1 MRSLMM
7 RLSLILAGV
16 LLASPALAA
25 GPYAKFSVG
34 NWAGGAFTNNQTGDF
49 SHCAVS
55 ASYKSGVTMH
65 ASLNSAYG
73 WNLGF
78 SNRAWGLKP
87 GAEVPMEMIFD
98 RNDTVRINAKAVQAQ
113 LVVVVMPANSN
124 IVRAFRGAEFL
135 EANMLGARYTF
146 RLTSTAEIM
155 PALLDCV
162 KANANLKVAPG
173 TPGPVPGSGTTTAA
187 AATDP
192 AIQLEAVTLATNFLL
207 KTQLPEPKVL
217 SGPEAPSGIGS
228 NGAGWQAKGATG
240 LVRVLANPN
249 QKDVDVAAAVSA
261 ADARGCQ
268 GRFASGRT
276 SDMVEGAS
284 VLRGFSSCENGGD
297 TKYSEF
303 YVLPRKQGGFV
314 MFSVVAMGDG
324 SLHQQRRAD
333 FQRAALTSVQ

>member
-1 MRSLMM
+1 MRPSLV
-7 RLSLILAGV
+7 LAGM

-25 GPYAKFSVG
+25 GPFAKFSVG
-34 NWAGGAFTNNQTGDF
+34 NWAGGAFTNNDTGQF

-65 ASLNSAYG
+65 VSVNGNYG

-87 GAEVPMEMIFD
+87 GSEVPLEMVFD
-98 RNDTVRINAKAVQAQ
+98 RNDIVRITAKAVQAQ
-113 LVVVVMPANSN
+113 LVVVTMPANSN

-135 EANMLGARYTF
+135 ETGMLGARYTF
-146 RLTSTAEIM
+146 RLTSTAEVM
-155 PALLDCV
+155 PALVDCV

-173 TPGPVPGSGTTTAA
+173 TPTPGSGTTTSVAA
-187 AATDP
+187 DP
-192 AIQLEAVTLATNFLL
+192 SIQLEAVTLATNFLL

-217 SGPEAPSGIGS
+217 SGSEAPSGIGN
-228 NGAGWQAKGATG
+228 NGVGWRARGATG
-240 LVRVLANPN
+240 VVRILANPN

-276 SDMVEGAS
+276 TDQVEGGA

-297 TKYSEF
+297 ARYSEY

-314 MFSVVAMGDG
+314 MFSVVTTGDG
-324 SLHQQRRAD
+324 MLHQQRRAD
-333 FQRAALTSVQ
+333 FQRAALTSMQ

>member
-1 MRSLMM
+1 MRPSLV
-7 RLSLILAGV
+7 LAGV

-25 GPYAKFSVG
+25 GPFAKFSVG
-34 NWAGGAFTNNQTGDF
+34 NWAGGAFTNNDTGQF

-55 ASYKSGVTMH
+55 AGYKSGVTMH
-65 ASLNSAYG
+65 VSVNGNYG

-87 GAEVPMEMIFD
+87 GSDVPMEMVFD
-98 RNDTVRINAKAVQAQ
+98 RNDTVRITARAVQPQ
-113 LVVVVMPANSN
+113 LVVVTMPANSD
-124 IVRAFRGAEFL
+124 IVRAFRGAQFL
-135 EANMLGARYTF
+135 EAGMLGARYTF
-146 RLTSTAEIM
+146 RLTSTAEVM
-155 PALLDCV
+155 PALVDCV

-173 TPGPVPGSGTTTAA
+173 TPAPAQGGGTTTVTA
-187 AATDP
+187 DP
-192 AIQLEAVTLATNFLL
+192 SVQLEAVTLATNFLL
-207 KTQLPEPKVL
+207 KAQLPEPRVL
-217 SGPEAPSGIGS
+217 SGSEAPASIGT
-228 NGAGWQAKGATG
+228 NGVGWRARGATG
-240 LVRVLANPN
+240 VVRVLANPN

-276 SDMVEGAS
+276 TDQVEGGA

-297 TKYSEF
+297 ARYSEY

-314 MFSVVAMGDG
+314 MFSVVTTGDG
-324 SLHQQRRAD
+324 MLHQQRRTD

>member
-1 MRSLMM
+1 MRPSLV
-7 RLSLILAGV
+7 LAGV

-25 GPYAKFSVG
+25 GPFARFSVG
-34 NWAGGAFTNNQTGDF
+34 NWAGGAFTNNDTGQF

-65 ASLNSAYG
+65 VSVNGNYG

-87 GAEVPMEMIFD
+87 GSDVPMEMVFD
-98 RNDTVRINAKAVQAQ
+98 RNDTVRINAKAVQPQ
-113 LVVVVMPANSN
+113 LVVVTMPANSD
-124 IVRAFRGAEFL
+124 IVRAFRGAQFL
-135 EANMLGARYTF
+135 EAGMLGARYTF
-146 RLTSTAEIM
+146 RLTSTAEVM
-155 PALLDCV
+155 PALVDCV

-173 TPGPVPGSGTTTAA
+173 TPAPAQGGGTATAA
-187 AATDP
+187 SADP

-207 KTQLPEPKVL
+207 KAQLPEPKVL
-217 SGPEAPSGIGS
+217 SGSEAPASIGT
-228 NGAGWQAKGATG
+228 NGVGWRARGATG
-240 LVRVLANPN
+240 VVRVLANPS

-276 SDMVEGAS
+276 TDQIEGGA
-284 VLRGFSSCENGGD
+284 VLRRFSSCENGGD
-297 TKYSEF
+297 ARYSEY

-314 MFSVVAMGDG
+314 MFSVVTTGDG
-324 SLHQQRRAD
+324 MLHQQRRTD

>member
-1 MRSLMM
+1 M
-7 RLSLILAGV
+7 RLPFVLAGI

-25 GPYAKFSVG
+25 GPYARFSVG
-34 NWAGGAFTNNQTGDF
+34 NWAGGAFTNNQTGAF
-49 SHCAVS
+49 SNCAVS

-65 ASLNSAYG
+65 ASLNGNYG

-87 GAEVPMEMIFD
+87 GTAVPMQLAFD
-98 RNDTVRINAKAVQAQ
+98 RSDIVRIDAKAVQPQ
-113 LVVVVMPANSN
+113 LVVVTMPANSDL
-124 IVRAFRGAEFL
+124 VRAFRGAEYL

-146 RLTSTAEIM
+146 RLTSTAEVM

-162 KANANLKVAPG
+162 KANAGLKVAPG
-173 TPGPVPGSGTTTAA
+173 APAPAQGGGTTTASA
-187 AATDP
+187 DP

-217 SGPEAPSGIGS
+217 SGPDAPSGLGG
-228 NGAGWQAKGATG
+228 NGAGWRAKGATG
-240 LVRVLANPN
+240 IVRVLANPN
-249 QKDVDVAAAVSA
+249 QKDVDVAAMVSA
-261 ADARGCQ
+261 ADARRCEGK
-268 GRFASGRT
+268 FASGRT
-276 SDMVEGAS
+276 TDTVDGAS

-297 TKYSEF
+297 AKYSEF

-314 MFSVVAMGDG
+314 MFSVVTTGDG

-333 FQRAALTSVQ
+333 FQKAALTSVQ

>member
-1 MRSLMM
+1 M
-7 RLSLILAGV
+7 RLTLILASV
-16 LLASPALAA
+16 LLASPVLAA

-65 ASLNSAYG
+65 ASLNSSYG

-78 SNRAWGLKP
+78 SNRAWGLKT
-87 GAEVPMEMIFD
+87 GTDVPMEMAFD
-98 RNDTVRINAKAVQAQ
+98 RNDIVRINAKAVQPQ
-113 LVVVVMPANSN
+113 LVVVTMPANSN
-124 IVRAFRGAEFL
+124 IVRAFRGAELL

-146 RLTSTAEIM
+146 RLTATADIM

-162 KANANLKVAPG
+162 KANATMKVAPG
-173 TPGPVPGSGTTTAA
+173 TPAPAQGGGSTTTATA
-187 AATDP
+187 DP
-192 AIQLEAVTLATNFLL
+192 SLQLEAVTLATNFLL

-217 SGPEAPSGIGS
+217 SGAEAPSGIGN
-228 NGAGWQAKGATG
+228 NGAGWQARNATG
-240 LVRVLANPN
+240 LVRVLTGANL
-249 QKDVDVAAAVSA
+249 KDVDVAAAVSA

-276 SDMVEGAS
+276 TDTVEGSA

-297 TKYSEF
+297 ARYSEF

-314 MFSVVAMGDG
+314 MFSVVTTGDG

>member
-1 MRSLMM
+1 M
-7 RLSLILAGV
+7 RLSLVLAGA

-34 NWAGGAFTNNQTGDF
+34 NWAGGAFTNNQTGAF

-55 ASYKSGVTMH
+55 AGYKSGVTMH
-65 ASLNSAYG
+65 ASLNGSYG

-87 GAEVPMEMIFD
+87 GDSVPMELAFD
-98 RNDTVRINAKAVQAQ
+98 RNDIVRINARAVQPQ
-113 LVVVVMPANSN
+113 LVVVTMPANSN

-146 RLTSTAEIM
+146 RLTATAEIM

-162 KANANLKVAPG
+162 KTNANLKVAPG
-173 TPGPVPGSGTTTAA
+173 APAPAQGSGTTMA

-192 AIQLEAVTLATNFLL
+192 AIKLEAVTLATNFLL
-207 KTQLPEPKVL
+207 KAQLPEPKVL
-217 SGPEAPSGIGS
+217 SGPEAPAG

-240 LVRVLANPN
+240 LVRVLADPN

-276 SDMVEGAS
+276 TDTVEGAS

-297 TKYSEF
+297 ARYSEF
-303 YVLPRKQGGFV
+303 YVLPRRQGGFV
-314 MFSVVAMGDG
+314 MFSVVTAGDG

>member
-7 RLSLILAGV
+7 RLSLILAGA
-16 LLASPALAA
+16 LLASPVLAA

-65 ASLNSAYG
+65 ASLNSSYG

-87 GAEVPMEMIFD
+87 GDTVPMELAFD
-98 RNDTVRINAKAVQAQ
+98 RNDIVRINAKAVQPQ
-113 LVVVVMPANSN
+113 LVVVTMPANSN

-146 RLTSTAEIM
+146 RLTATADIM

-173 TPGPVPGSGTTTAA
+173 TPAPAQDGRTTTAA
-187 AATDP
+187 TDP
-192 AIQLEAVTLATNFLL
+192 SLQLEAVTLATNFLL

-217 SGPEAPSGIGS
+217 SGPEAPSGIGN

-249 QKDVDVAAAVSA
+249 QKDVDVAAMVSA

-276 SDMVEGAS
+276 TDTVEGSS

-297 TKYSEF
+297 AKYSEF
-303 YVLPRKQGGFV
+303 YVLPRRQGGFV
-314 MFSVVAMGDG
+314 MFSVVTTGDG
-324 SLHQQRRAD
+324 SLHQQRRTD

>member
-1 MRSLMM
+1 M
-7 RLSLILAGV
+7 RLPLVLAGT
-16 LLASPALAA
+16 LLASPVLAA

-34 NWAGGAFTNNQTGDF
+34 NWAGGAFTNNQTGAF

-65 ASLNSAYG
+65 ASLNGNYG

-87 GAEVPMEMIFD
+87 GAPVPMELAFD
-98 RNDTVRINAKAVQAQ
+98 RRDIVRIDARAVQPQ
-113 LVVVVMPANSN
+113 LVVVTMPANSDL
-124 IVRAFRGAEFL
+124 VRAFRGAEFL

-146 RLTSTAEIM
+146 RLTSTAEVM

-162 KANANLKVAPG
+162 KANAGMKVAPDAPAPAQG
-173 TPGPVPGSGTTTAA
+173 GGTTAA
-187 AATDP
+187 TADP

-217 SGPEAPSGIGS
+217 SGPDAPPGLGG
-228 NGAGWQAKGATG
+228 NGAGWRAKGATG
-240 LVRVLANPN
+240 IVRVLANPN

-268 GRFASGRT
+268 GKFASGRT
-276 SDMVEGAS
+276 TDTVEGAS

-297 TKYSEF
+297 ARYSEF

-314 MFSVVAMGDG
+314 MFSVVTTGDG

-333 FQRAALTSVQ
+333 FQRAALTSVR